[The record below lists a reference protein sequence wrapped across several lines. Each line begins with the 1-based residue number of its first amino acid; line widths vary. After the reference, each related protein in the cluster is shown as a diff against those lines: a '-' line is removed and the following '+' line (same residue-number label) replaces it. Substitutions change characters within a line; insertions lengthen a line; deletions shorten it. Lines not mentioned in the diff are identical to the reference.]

1 MARWKANPDG
11 SAYYDP
17 NDTGP
22 NQVTPPAGQFGAPG
36 PNAPATSPS
45 NPWSSPGGPTKY
57 PGWLNAWGTLPT
69 PTGSRYPL
77 NPPLGGPPGVDWNQP
92 IPNVFPVTAPPPTP
106 QGGYQP
112 MEGVDMGKMND
123 PTHTSPKY
131 IASRILASGGSLQ
144 AAAAAIGATPLDA
157 TRMRLAS
164 GEVIDTRRD
173 EEGANALQWLVMG
186 GGGSQGAPSNGDGGS
201 WRVGMPSGTNTQR
214 MDSTMGGSPM
224 GGSPGFGGLS
234 LGGASTAG
242 LAFGDRSNS
251 LWNTLLQ
258 RSAQGLNINPNDP
271 IIANQVSAFGAQQE
285 RAGRNYLAELA
296 ESEGPNA
303 NLGGEQRLVAERAG
317 QATGALQAQLVGN
330 ELMARRQEIQNALT
344 QMGGMLSD
352 EQRMA
357 LQLKLGLIDANLRQQ
372 QVTNQNTQFGADLGL
387 RAEDR
392 ASYWDS
398 VRQGLP

>member
-1 MARWKANPDG
+1 
-11 SAYYDP
+11 
-17 NDTGP
+17 
-22 NQVTPPAGQFGAPG
+22 
-36 PNAPATSPS
+36 
-45 NPWSSPGGPTKY
+45 
-57 PGWLNAWGTLPT
+57 
-69 PTGSRYPL
+69 
-77 NPPLGGPPGVDWNQP
+77 
-92 IPNVFPVTAPPPTP
+92 
-106 QGGYQP
+106 
-112 MEGVDMGKMND
+112 
-123 PTHTSPKY
+123 
-131 IASRILASGGSLQ
+131 
-144 AAAAAIGATPLDA
+144 
-157 TRMRLAS
+157 
-164 GEVIDTRRD
+164 
-173 EEGANALQWLVMG
+173 
-186 GGGSQGAPSNGDGGS
+186 
-201 WRVGMPSGTNTQR
+201 
-214 MDSTMGGSPM
+214 M

-296 ESEGPNA
+296 ESGGPNA
-303 NLGGEQRLVAERAG
+303 NLGGEQRLVSERAG